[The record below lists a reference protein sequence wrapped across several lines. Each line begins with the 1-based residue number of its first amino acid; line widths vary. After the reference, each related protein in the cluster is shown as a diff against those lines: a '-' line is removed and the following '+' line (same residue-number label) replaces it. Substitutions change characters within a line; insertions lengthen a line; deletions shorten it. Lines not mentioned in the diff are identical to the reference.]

1 MRNISINQL
10 IVIFVLG
17 ILLFSDLSRITASV
31 RNLIK
36 NNKFYKNLKK
46 K

>member
-17 ILLFSDLSRITASV
+17 ILLFSDLSRITGSV